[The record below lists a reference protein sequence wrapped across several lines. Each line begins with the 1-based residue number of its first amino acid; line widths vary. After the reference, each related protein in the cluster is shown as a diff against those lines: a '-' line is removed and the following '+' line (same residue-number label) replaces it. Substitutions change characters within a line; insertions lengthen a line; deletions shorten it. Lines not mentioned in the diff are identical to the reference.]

1 MKQGFKKWFLGKKIE
16 ITQTKSNN
24 LDYLIDL
31 TFRNINRLF
40 SLSFK
45 NANNDPTRDS
55 LEKHYMSLVQI
66 KDVNALIDNK
76 KFCDYSVKD
85 KQEPYEKIIE
95 MSKNGDYT
103 IGNLLDFS
111 YHQICYE
118 LIATDLSRQT
128 IRIFLDKLTLQEN

>member
-1 MKQGFKKWFLGKKIE
+1 
-16 ITQTKSNN
+16 
-24 LDYLIDL
+24 
-31 TFRNINRLF
+31 
-40 SLSFK
+40 
-45 NANNDPTRDS
+45 
-55 LEKHYMSLVQI
+55 MSLVQI

-76 KFCDYSVKD
+76 KFCDDSVKD